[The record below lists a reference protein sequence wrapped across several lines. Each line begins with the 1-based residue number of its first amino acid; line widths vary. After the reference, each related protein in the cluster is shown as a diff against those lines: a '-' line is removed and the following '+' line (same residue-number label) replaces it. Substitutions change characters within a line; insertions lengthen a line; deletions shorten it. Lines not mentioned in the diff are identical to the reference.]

1 MRLIPTIA
9 FKRGRLQVVVEE
21 EEVEDSGGH
30 SLLQTFVKGEHHT
43 CHDTGLG
50 WATLS
55 CPSPLG
61 D

>member
-1 MRLIPTIA
+1 
-9 FKRGRLQVVVEE
+9 VVVEE

-30 SLLQTFVKGEHHT
+30 SLLQTFLKGEHHT